1 MNLQI
6 RVSNAKDAH
15 DALLRR
21 RTQIAIP
28 VNGDDH
34 RLGINRIAVFG
45 VAARL
50 RNEHPTFALGDF
62 RKSFSGDVLHTATCM
77 SDECCTTGESSK

>member
-1 MNLQI
+1 
-6 RVSNAKDAH
+6 
-15 DALLRR
+15 
-21 RTQIAIP
+21 
-28 VNGDDH
+28 
-34 RLGINRIAVFG
+34 

-62 RKSFSGDVLHTATCM
+62 RKSFPGDVLHTATCM